1 MSRSTRKSNRSSMRK
16 TKKAKLIP
24 VDLDAAGKPIA
35 AGGFG
40 CVFLPRLTCEV
51 PELEAKLK
59 ASKTKYVSK
68 LMKKS
73 YANDEDIEMKKVLK
87 VVNKLPSSSHKYFIL
102 HDTSICKPAQLS
114 PGDKEGFNRKC
125 TNLTREGIDYDNIN
139 YHLTKL
145 RSINVPFGGD
155 EVSELFRS
163 FGKKIGRGDK
173 EALQD
178 FMYAN
183 LSMIDVLEK
192 AIVPMNKAGLLHHDL
207 KGQNM
212 LIDKESLKY
221 GKPSIKIIDWGLAI
235 YADDKN
241 LTKEM
246 PPSGCRSRPFQ
257 FNLPFGVILLSQD
270 SVSSIEH
277 FCRMNNG
284 ITRANVKSIASK
296 LIKETITKRGQ
307 GHYSYIMQLL
317 SRLTQPFYNRSDK
330 TSFLSETDC
339 YTKGMLGQDYIV
351 DYISDILLTFAEEKC
366 SDIDIQRNYFPIYR
380 HNCDIWGFLMAY
392 QDIIDG
398 MHSFTVIRTDPIA
411 KQISNILMKYC
422 YSPEFAAKKID
433 VSELV
438 RDLKEINVVGK
449 FKDNRVSPVPSAP
462 KQIKPPVVK
471 PSLPRKAKT
480 PIQKIQSPNTVSL
493 RGKKRCPKGYMKV
506 KGTTKCRKK
515 GTATKVSRKTM
526 QSQVELS
533 LKGKKRCPT
542 GYKKNPKTG
551 KCRKTLKTTTK
562 KKAQKSN
569 TFPGSPGFVDGT
581 YHLKKG
587 LKRCPKGYKK
597 LGTLFAP
604 GQPSMDGRVQCMKT

>member
-59 ASKTKYVSK
+59 ASKTKFVSK
-68 LMKKS
+68 LMMKS
-73 YANDEDIEMKKVLK
+73 NANDEEIEMEKVLTI
-87 VVNKLPSSSHKYFIL
+87 VNKLPSSSRKYFIL
-102 HDTSICKPAQLS
+102 HDTTKCKPALLS

-125 TNLTREGIDYDNIN
+125 TNLTREGIDYDNVN
-139 YHLTKL
+139 NNLTRL
-145 RSINVPFGGD
+145 RTINVPFGGD
-155 EVSELFRS
+155 EVSDLFRS
-163 FGKKIGRGDK
+163 FGKKIRRGDK

-212 LIDKESLKY
+212 LIDKESLIH

-241 LTKEM
+241 PTNEM
-246 PPSGCRSRPFQ
+246 PPAGCRSRPFQ

-296 LIKETITKRGQ
+296 LIKETNIKRGQ
-307 GHYSYIMQLL
+307 GHYNYIMELMTT
-317 SRLTQPFYNRSDK
+317 LTHPFFNRSDK
-330 TSFLSETDC
+330 THYLSETDC

-351 DYISDILLTFAEEKC
+351 DYISDILLTFSQERC
-366 SDIDIQRNYFPIYR
+366 SDIKIQRDYFPIYR

-392 QDIIDG
+392 QDIIAG
-398 MHSFTVIRTDPIA
+398 MHSFTVIRSDPIA

-422 YSPEFAAKKID
+422 YSTEFASKKID

-462 KQIKPPVVK
+462 KQIKPPMPPK
-471 PSLPRKAKT
+471 PSLPRKANT

-515 GTATKVSRKTM
+515 GTTQKVSRKTM

-533 LKGKKRCPT
+533 LKGKKRCP
-542 GYKKNPKTG
+542 TG

-587 LKRCPKGYKK
+587 LNRCPKGYKK

-604 GQPSMDGRVQCMKT
+604 GRPSMDGRVQCMKT